1 MALNTQT
8 QSLALPLP
16 QLFFSS
22 SFLPSAY
29 IQIKYLHLLGRLGC
43 LLVFSAHVICLF
55 KFPVAL
61 MSLHVLFSPLF
72 SHISFSFYLPPF
84 FCSFSLQFSP
94 ILYVF
99 FVLLSFY
106 SSLSL
111 LWPLRWLVFVSLSL
125 VAAAGS
131 GLNNEITFTVCS
143 EAARSST
150 QNIITHHCSRKP
162 ACGRAHTHRHMH
174 KCVSVHTKLNNKNP
188 DTCREGRLR

>member
-61 MSLHVLFSPLF
+61 MSLHVLFFPLF
-72 SHISFSFYLPPF
+72 SHIFLLLSPSLF
-84 FCSFSLQFSP
+84 LQFLFAIFTHTLCLFCP
-94 ILYVF
+94 PLF
-99 FVLLSFY
+99 LFLTL
-106 SSLSL
+106 SSLAAE
-111 LWPLRWLVFVSLSL
+111 VVSVRQPVSG
-125 VAAAGS
+125 GS
-131 GLNNEITFTVCS
+131 
-143 EAARSST
+143 
-150 QNIITHHCSRKP
+150 SRKW
-162 ACGRAHTHRHMH
+162 A
-174 KCVSVHTKLNNKNP
+174 
-188 DTCREGRLR
+188 E